1 MARVAPGGFWLA
13 WGIGGARAL
22 RPASDAAPLPRAASQ
37 LGSSSAPPV
46 ALTRAL
52 SGNSPKS
59 TSTQPICLLFQALQL
74 PPLCSPRRAAVLAA
88 AWFFSG
94 RTPCRPQHRRCRRA
108 RRTSKRRRPS
118 GTARASTTLT
128 RSCSSSKGRRR
139 RRRHGRLS
147 HPHRNLHGWFT
158 GSCDLSSGSS
168 PARCTRWR

>member
-22 RPASDAAPLPRAASQ
+22 RPASDAAPLPCAASQ

-94 RTPCRPQHRRCRRA
+94 RTPCRPQHRRCWRA

-128 RSCSSSKGRRR
+128 RSCSSRSEAAPAQ
-139 RRRHGRLS
+139 LIA
-147 HPHRNLHGWFT
+147 
-158 GSCDLSSGSS
+158 
-168 PARCTRWR
+168 PARSCSGCWISVQIFGACHGAVQT